1 MTTDQITEPEEDG
14 EAIQPAEEN
23 NEPDIDDAVTI
34 TSADIVNEFGA
45 GLAEESEAA
54 AEPQASP
61 EPEPEPEEEPTDPVA
76 EAQAGESQ
84 PASASETDETV
95 QDEEELVAER
105 DRPEP
110 ARKAR
115 LNLDDE
121 LPDLLQTTDEE
132 ADEDGATPRKQRMRP
147 ASNKEIRRVQEAF
160 AACVRCGYFLSDYRM
175 LFGEEHFAEVVGRS
189 RGDWLDLNWSEELR
203 IIVEKSFGVR
213 MDSDLDY
220 YQGCCDMCRRS
231 FVYSAGDDIDATMR
245 VQVRMETPQPH
256 HSGRRRR

>member
-1 MTTDQITEPEEDG
+1 MTTDQITEPEEGG

-23 NEPDIDDAVTI
+23 NEPNIDDAVTI
-34 TSADIVNEFGA
+34 TSADIVSEFGA
-45 GLAEESEAA
+45 ELADEPEAA

-61 EPEPEPEEEPTDPVA
+61 EPEEEVVAPVA
-76 EAQAGESQ
+76 EAPADESQ
-84 PASASETDETV
+84 PTAASAADETV
-95 QDEEELVAER
+95 QEEEELVAER

-110 ARKAR
+110 APKAR
-115 LNLDDE
+115 LKLDDE
-121 LPDLLQTTDEE
+121 LPALLQTSDED
-132 ADEDGATPRKQRMRP
+132 ADEAGATPRKQRMRP

-203 IIVEKSFGVR
+203 IIVEKSFGIR

-220 YQGCCDMCRRS
+220 YQGCCEMCRRS
-231 FVYSAGDDIDATMR
+231 FVYSAGDDIEATMR
-245 VQVRMETPQPH
+245 VQVRMEAPQPR